1 MSLCDCKCDEKGL
14 TLDDCEKGINI
25 DKIKK
30 SGDVVSNSEQC
41 DILPNTEKGLF
52 HIYCLNKKLI
62 NTTCEILNRLKCI
75 QKKVKSICRTQLC
88 MRERMDE
95 INTLTLKRNKAQV
108 KRLRGIDLTNTN
120 DLEAVYALAKKI
132 YDEEEARLNR
142 NKKRLEEIKANPT
155 TEVKD
160 DIYLSGNYYEGGR
173 GSYDYYKGFSIAT
186 SKPNVEYVRGG
197 LGFGDNPQKTAY
209 DAELSSG
216 FSVMLHNVATTTKG
230 KQVNCKVIIKKAF
243 TRRDSETFYAT
254 GKSDRHVK
262 VYNSSGGIAFGLY
275 KVYRINGTFEFTDE
289 SGKPLNLMLVGVV
302 NDIDY
307 QQGFSLK
314 FNNSQLIYK
323 IPPGA
328 GVTERA
334 NQFFNSTELVGAQNE
349 ESIPFGSMLFA
360 GVGSSI
366 DFSVI
371 SRFEE
376 TAEHFDDGDLEVADW
391 VMEFFGNTFRGELL
405 DLSIPEKPLKPL
417 KKCGTLDC
425 DFDCF
430 KEN

>member
-1 MSLCDCKCDEKGL
+1 MSLYNCKCDEKGL

-25 DKIKK
+25 DRIKM

-62 NTTCEILNRLKCI
+62 NTTCEILNRLRCI
-75 QKKVKSICRTQLC
+75 QKKVKSICRTQMC

-120 DLEAVYALAKKI
+120 DLEAVYSLAKKI
-132 YDEEEARLNR
+132 YDEEEVRFSK
-142 NKKRLEEIKANPT
+142 NKKRLEVIKSDKT

-160 DIYLSGNYYEGGR
+160 DIYLSGSYYEGGR
-173 GSYDYYKGFSIAT
+173 GSYDYYKDFSITT
-186 SKPNVEYVRGG
+186 SKPNVEYVHGG
-197 LGFGDNPQKTAY
+197 IGFGDNPDVFINDSK
-209 DAELSSG
+209 LNSSYT
-216 FSVMLHNVATTTKG
+216 VTLKNVATTIRG
-230 KQVNCKVIIKKAF
+230 KKVNCKVTIKKAF
-243 TRRDSETFYAT
+243 TRRDADTFYPS
-254 GKSDRHVK
+254 GKSDRYVS
-262 VYNSSGGIAFGLY
+262 VYNSSGGIAFSFR
-275 KVYRINGTFEFTDE
+275 KVYRIDGTFKFTDDLDN
-289 SGKPLNLMLVGVV
+289 PLNLMIVGVMTDV
-302 NDIDY
+302 DY

-323 IPPGA
+323 IPSGA
-328 GVTERA
+328 GIVKRE
-334 NQFFNSTELVGAQNE
+334 NQFFNAINLTGAQNE
-349 ESIPFGSMLFA
+349 NSIPFGSMLFA
-360 GVGSSI
+360 GIGSSI
-366 DFSVI
+366 DFSII

-376 TAEHFDDGDLEVADW
+376 TAEHFDDNDSDFGAW

>member
-14 TLDDCEKGINI
+14 TLDDCEKWINI

-120 DLEAVYALAKKI
+120 DLEAVYAIAKKI
-132 YDEEEARLNR
+132 YDEEETRLNK
-142 NKKRLEEIKANPT
+142 NKKRLEEIKANST

-160 DIYLSGNYYEGGR
+160 DIYLSGNYYPGGA

-216 FSVMLHNVATTTKG
+216 FSVLLHNVATTTKG
-230 KQVNCKVIIKKAF
+230 KKVNCKVTIKKAF
-243 TRRDSETFYAT
+243 TRSDADSYYAT
-254 GKSDRHVK
+254 GKSDRYVT
-262 VYNSSGGIAFGLY
+262 VYNSSGGIAFLLY

-314 FNNSQLIYK
+314 FNNSLLTYK

-328 GVTERA
+328 GVTERT

-376 TAEHFDDGDLEVADW
+376 TAEHSDEVDPGNW

-405 DLSIPEKPLKPL
+405 DLSIPEKPIKPL
-417 KKCGTLDC
+417 KKCGALDC

>member
-41 DILPNTEKGLF
+41 YILPNTEKGLF

-197 LGFGDNPQKTAY
+197 LGFGDNPTTTLH

-216 FSVMLHNVATTTKG
+216 FTVTLQNVATTTRG
-230 KQVNCKVIIKKAF
+230 KKVNCKVTIKKAF
-243 TRRDSETFYAT
+243 TRSDSETFYAT
-254 GKSDRHVK
+254 GKSDRYVN
-262 VYNSSGGIAFGLY
+262 VYNSSGGIAFLLY

-314 FNNSQLIYK
+314 FNNSQLTYK

-376 TAEHFDDGDLEVADW
+376 TAEHYDDNVLDNW

-405 DLSIPEKPLKPL
+405 DLSIPEKPIKPL

>member
-230 KQVNCKVIIKKAF
+230 KKVNCKVVINKAF
-243 TRRDSETFYAT
+243 TRSDADSYYAT
-254 GKSDRHVK
+254 GKSDRYVT
-262 VYNSSGGIAFGLY
+262 VYNSSGGIAFLLY

-289 SGKPLNLMLVGVV
+289 DGHPLNLMLVGVV

-314 FNNSQLIYK
+314 FNNSQLTYK

-328 GVTERA
+328 GVTLRE

-376 TAEHFDDGDLEVADW
+376 TAETSDEVDPGNW

-405 DLSIPEKPLKPL
+405 DLSIPEKPIKPL